1 MQKVYDINQLD
12 QNKQTNKQ
20 MSAKLSR
27 ETKEALDFLG
37 MRGPDQEVPQDFD
50 PY

>member
-1 MQKVYDINQLD
+1 MEKLYDINQLD
-12 QNKQTNKQ
+12 QNKQTKKKL
-20 MSAKLSR
+20 SAKLFR
-27 ETKEALDFLG
+27 ETKEALDFPG

>member
-1 MQKVYDINQLD
+1 
-12 QNKQTNKQ
+12 

-27 ETKEALDFLG
+27 ETKEALDFPG
-37 MRGPDQEVPQDFD
+37 MREPDQKVPQDFD